1 MTRTPHANR
10 PEVIATWCTCE
21 KDGEGEIVREC
32 IETRDELG
40 RLTSRTWYRQTDP
53 DCKLHGDQAQPAPF

>member
-1 MTRTPHANR
+1 MTRIPYAEQPAVR
-10 PEVIATWCTCE
+10 AEFCTCE

-40 RLTSRTWYRQTDP
+40 RLTSRTWHRQTDP
-53 DCKLHGDQAQPAPF
+53 DCKLHGNNAQPAPF